1 MSEPR
6 SPESRAPESRASE
19 SPALTSQAERIIAEL
34 EDAVLERFPDATFE
48 VRVSPDGRIYFTVYS
63 YVDDDFAIQ
72 DLTAERT
79 VNAMLSCDAKI
90 HVMPRRAEHIQP

>member
-1 MSEPR
+1 MTEEPV
-6 SPESRAPESRASE
+6 
-19 SPALTSQAERIIAEL
+19 LTPQAERIVAEL
-34 EDAVLERFPDATFE
+34 EDAVLAHFPDSTFE

-72 DLTAERT
+72 DLVAERT
-79 VNAMLSCDAKI
+79 VNAMLSCDAQI

>member
-1 MSEPR
+1 MTE
-6 SPESRAPESRASE
+6 
-19 SPALTSQAERIIAEL
+19 PALTPEAEKIIAEL

-63 YVDDDFAIQ
+63 YIDDDFAIQ
-72 DLTAERT
+72 DLVAERT
-79 VNAMLSCDAKI
+79 VDAMIDCAAHI

>member
-1 MSEPR
+1 MTEPPLLT
-6 SPESRAPESRASE
+6 PE
-19 SPALTSQAERIIAEL
+19 AEKIVAEL

-72 DLTAERT
+72 DLVAERT
-79 VNAMLSCDAKI
+79 VNAMLSGVAKI

>member
-1 MSEPR
+1 MSEPE
-6 SPESRAPESRASE
+6 SFESRALEP
-19 SPALTSQAERIIAEL
+19 QAERIIAEL
-34 EDAVLERFPDATFE
+34 EDAVLEHFPDATFE

-79 VNAMLSCDAKI
+79 VNAMLSGEAKI